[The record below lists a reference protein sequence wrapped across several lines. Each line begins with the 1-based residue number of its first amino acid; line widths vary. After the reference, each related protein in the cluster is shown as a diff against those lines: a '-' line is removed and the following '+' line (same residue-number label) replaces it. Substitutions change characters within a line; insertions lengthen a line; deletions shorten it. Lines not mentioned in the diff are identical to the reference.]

1 MNLACT
7 SLPRFSMD
15 PTECVFCASRPLTVR
30 NLGCGH
36 ATFCELCTIG
46 QVKATGLKCAYRCG
60 AVTKLAVVT
69 GIIMPTYRATP
80 EPESIIFESVDEF
93 LQAKLQSDDPEVAE
107 AAKAALQR
115 VSWKAVEEHELWL
128 PRSLSDDS
136 PAYRSLGAEG
146 DQPMFRS
153 LGAPYEE
160 GDGPVFRSLGSDEY
174 EPVFRSL
181 G

>member
-1 MNLACT
+1 M
-7 SLPRFSMD
+7 R
-15 PTECVFCASRPLTVR
+15 VFCASRPLTVR

-107 AAKAALQR
+107 AAKAALHR
-115 VSWKAVEEHELWL
+115 VSCGRRSRSMSCGCPL

>member
-46 QVKATGLKCAYRCG
+46 QVKTTGLKCAYRCG

-107 AAKAALQR
+107 AAKAALHR

-136 PAYRSLGAEG
+136 PAYRSLGADEEG

-174 EPVFRSL
+174 
-181 G
+181 